1 MSDVPQARAR
11 LEALLR
17 YDGLPPFVRKE
28 IASIIPLLGRERPE
42 FVTKVKLP
50 PMTRDQVHMA
60 RKLRSDGLPLNE
72 IARKLGTN
80 IGRVS
85 EAINGLREGI

>member
-1 MSDVPQARAR
+1 MSDIPQARVR
-11 LEALLR
+11 LQTLLR
-17 YDGLPPFVRKE
+17 YDDLPPFVRLE
-28 IASIIPLLGRERPE
+28 IASIIPLLGREQPK
-42 FVTKVKLP
+42 FKTKVKLP
-50 PMTRDQVHMA
+50 PMTRDQVELA
-60 RKLRSDGLPLNE
+60 RELRDEGMPINE

>member
-1 MSDVPQARAR
+1 MSDIGRAR
-11 LEALLR
+11 DILRMALRADDIKL
-17 YDGLPPFVRKE
+17 VRRAIQQALDLME
-28 IASIIPLLGRERPE
+28 RERPE
-42 FVTKVKLP
+42 FKTKIKLP
-50 PMTRDQVHMA
+50 PMTREQVLLA
-60 RKLRSDGLPLNE
+60 RELRGNGLPLNE